1 MMSLTLKKMKKTNN
15 KEVYNIMRLLLPII
29 GILLASPAFCQSVK
43 LPDVVKVQ
51 PGRLASVKIEYD
63 GDDVRWL
70 VDPKLDVFREYTPD
84 PKLIILRLQGFE
96 KGTFPVVAIA
106 AKAGKL
112 SDFSVC
118 QVIVGEP
125 PAPPVPP
132 GPLPPNPTPTPPGPV
147 PPSPTPFPNDPIALR
162 IQTAFK
168 ADGDPIEAKVKS
180 SLTLSAF
187 FAAMAAHVKDPSVKT
202 VGDLLS
208 DYKAAVPAVLKPT
221 DILGVRKQI
230 SLEVIGVAG
239 DDAEKAI
246 DPALRDALIKLFEF
260 LATILKLLN

>member
-1 MMSLTLKKMKKTNN
+1 
-15 KEVYNIMRLLLPII
+15 MRLFLPIAALFI
-29 GILLASPAFCQSVK
+29 PGVAFAQTVK
-43 LPDVVKVQ
+43 LPDTVKVQ
-51 PGRLASVKIEYD
+51 PGRLAIVKIEYD
-63 GDDVRWL
+63 GDDVKWL

-96 KGTFPVVAIA
+96 KGTFPVVAVA

-125 PAPPVPP
+125 SPPPPPPAPPGPPVPP
-132 GPLPPNPTPTPPGPV
+132 TPVPPTPP
-147 PPSPTPFPNDPIALR
+147 PFPTDPLALR
-162 IQTAFK
+162 LK
-168 ADGDPIEAKVKS
+168 AAYAADPDPVEGKVRS
-180 SLTLSAF
+180 SQTLSAF
-187 FAAMAAHVKDPSVKT
+187 FSAMAAHVKDPSVKT

-208 DYKAAVPAVLKPT
+208 DYKAAVPSVLKPT
-221 DILGVRKQI
+221 DITGVRKQI

-239 DDAEKAI
+239 DDADKVI

>member
-1 MMSLTLKKMKKTNN
+1 
-15 KEVYNIMRLLLPII
+15 MRLFLPMI
-29 GILLASPAFCQSVK
+29 GLFIPGVCFAQTVK
-43 LPDVVKVQ
+43 LPEVVKVQ

-63 GDDVRWL
+63 GDDVKWL

-84 PKLIILRLQGFE
+84 PKQIILRLQGFD
-96 KGTFPVVAIA
+96 KGTFPVVAVA

-125 PAPPVPP
+125 SPPPPPPAPPGPPVPP
-132 GPLPPNPTPTPPGPV
+132 TPVPPTPP
-147 PPSPTPFPNDPIALR
+147 PFPNDPVALR
-162 IQTAFK
+162 IQAAFK
-168 ADGDPIEAKVKS
+168 ADADPIESKVKS

-221 DILGVRKQI
+221 DITGVRKQI
-230 SLEVIGVAG
+230 SIEVIGVAG